1 MKIGDLVKYLHP
13 GGVSD
18 HSQNRFVHPRDVY
31 DHRRHHSQNRWIGL
45 VVEVHGDDEYR
56 VKWFGARGPIWY
68 SKKKLEVVNE
78 SR

>member
-1 MKIGDLVKYLHP
+1 
-13 GGVSD
+13 
-18 HSQNRFVHPRDVY
+18 VHPRDVY

-68 SKKKLEVVNE
+68 SKKKLEIVNE

>member
-1 MKIGDLVKYLHP
+1 MKVGDLVKYLHP
-13 GGVSD
+13 GFSD
-18 HSQNRFVHPRDVY
+18 
-31 DHRRHHSQNRWIGL
+31 HSQNRWIGL

-56 VKWFGARGPIWY
+56 VKWFDCAGPIWY